1 VTLRRLVT
9 LLSALAVSIAVTL
22 ASAASYVA
30 VRGAVQH
37 DIDHTLTA
45 QAHFVAT
52 RLLKRQTALRLPAPP
67 PRRGG
72 PISYAQLV
80 TPDGATRLLT
90 DTSLRLPTDARVLAL
105 ARGGTGDYLSSVR
118 VGGSHLR
125 VLTVATKRG
134 ALQLARPMDGM
145 DAILSRLR
153 WVLAAVC
160 LAGVGLAAGLGR
172 LIGRRLVAPIR
183 EVAAAAHHISET
195 EDLGRRIQPRRADE
209 VGELAAEFNAML
221 DTLQTSQAALD
232 RSAGAQ
238 RQLVADA
245 SHELRTPIT
254 ALRANVELLEETD
267 PARLAPGELAGL
279 LADLRGQA
287 DELGA
292 LVTDIIELARE
303 AEPSAARE
311 DCRLDHLVEE
321 ALARTRRH
329 APAARFAVD
338 LRPVTVE
345 GVPERLGRA
354 INNLLDNAVQHG
366 GTADCIDVRVDAG
379 GVIVRDRGPGIPPED
394 LEHVFDR
401 FYRSAASRN
410 RPGTGLGL
418 AIVRQ
423 VAETH
428 GGSVEARNA
437 PDGGA
442 ILTLALPGEPVL
454 SAPLVPV
461 LELDL
466 QRQQHPGDRVV
477 PGHRHHDIHA
487 LAHGEVPAQG

>member
-1 VTLRRLVT
+1 VF
-9 LLSALAVSIAVTL
+9 IAVTL

-30 VRGAVQH
+30 VRDALQR

-45 QAHFVAT
+45 QGRFVAA
-52 RLLKRQTALRLPAPP
+52 RLLGRRPALRLPAPP

-72 PISYAQLV
+72 PVPYAQLV
-80 TPDGATRLLT
+80 TTAGTIRVLGDG
-90 DTSLRLPTDARVLAL
+90 SVRLPAEARVRAL
-105 ARGGTGDYLSSVR
+105 ARAGTGEYLSSVR
-118 VGGSHLR
+118 VNGSHLR
-125 VLTVATKRG
+125 VLAVASQDG
-134 ALQLARPMDGM
+134 ALQLARPMDGI
-145 DAILSRLR
+145 DSVLSRLR
-153 WVLAAVC
+153 LVLAAVC
-160 LAGVGLAAGLGR
+160 VAGVGLAAGLGR

-195 EDLGRRIQPRRADE
+195 EDLGRRIAPRRADE

-221 DTLQTSQAALD
+221 ETLQASQAALD

-254 ALRANVELLEETD
+254 ALRANIELLEETD
-267 PARLAPGELAGL
+267 PARLAPDELAGL
-279 LADLRGQA
+279 LSDLRVQA
-287 DELGA
+287 EELGA
-292 LVTDIIELARE
+292 LVTDIIELARD
-303 AEPSAARE
+303 AEPSAMRE

-321 ALARTRRH
+321 AIARTRRH

-345 GVPERLGRA
+345 GVPDRLGRA

-366 GTADCIDVRVDAG
+366 GTPGCIDVTVG
-379 GVIVRDRGPGIPPED
+379 VEGVIVRDRGAGFRPED

-401 FYRSAASRN
+401 FYRSAATRN

-437 PDGGA
+437 PGGGA
-442 ILTLALPGEPVL
+442 VLTLRLAARPLPAPVEP
-454 SAPLVPV
+454 APVPV
-461 LELDL
+461 
-466 QRQQHPGDRVV
+466 
-477 PGHRHHDIHA
+477 A
-487 LAHGEVPAQG
+487 

>member
-1 VTLRRLVT
+1 LTLRRLVT
-9 LLSALAVSIAVTL
+9 LLSALAVLIAVTL

-30 VRGAVQH
+30 VRDALRR
-37 DIDHTLTA
+37 DIDHTLTN
-45 QAHFVAT
+45 QARFVAA
-52 RLLKRQTALRLPAPP
+52 RLLGRRPAARLPAPP

-72 PISYAQLV
+72 PIPYAQLV
-80 TPDGATRLLT
+80 TDDGATHVLG
-90 DTSLRLPTDARVLAL
+90 DGSVRLPADTRVRAL
-105 ARGGTGDYLSSVR
+105 ARTGSGQYLSSVW
-118 VGGSHLR
+118 VNGTHLR
-125 VLTVATKRG
+125 VLAVATKGG
-134 ALQLARPMDGM
+134 ALQLARSMDGM
-145 DAILSRLR
+145 DSVLSRLR
-153 WVLAAVC
+153 LVLAAVC
-160 LAGVGLAAGLGR
+160 AAGVGLAAALGR
-172 LIGRRLVAPIR
+172 LIGRRLVGPIR

-195 EDLGRRIQPRRADE
+195 EDLGRRIRPRRADE

-221 DTLQTSQAALD
+221 ETLQASQAALD
-232 RSAGAQ
+232 RSVGAQ

-254 ALRANVELLEETD
+254 ALRANIELLEEID
-267 PARLAPGELAGL
+267 PARLPPGELAGL

-287 DELGA
+287 EELGL
-292 LVTDIIELARE
+292 LVTDIIELARD
-303 AEPSAARE
+303 AEPTATRE
-311 DCRLDHLVEE
+311 DCRLDHLVDE

-329 APAARFAVD
+329 APAARFRVD
-338 LRPVTVE
+338 LQPVTVE

-366 GTADCIDVRVDAG
+366 GTAGRIEVTVDVG
-379 GVIVRDRGPGIPPED
+379 GVIVRDHGAGIPAED

-401 FYRSAASRN
+401 FYRSAVSRN

-442 ILTLALPGEPVL
+442 VLTLRIPARPLPAPPEP
-454 SAPLVPV
+454 ARVPV
-461 LELDL
+461 
-466 QRQQHPGDRVV
+466 
-477 PGHRHHDIHA
+477 A
-487 LAHGEVPAQG
+487 

>member
-9 LLSALAVSIAVTL
+9 LLSALAVLIAVTL

-30 VRGAVQH
+30 VH
-37 DIDHTLTA
+37 DALRSEIDSTLKA
-45 QAHFVAT
+45 QAHFVSA
-52 RLLKRQTALRLPAPP
+52 RLLGRRPAQRLPAPP
-67 PRRGG
+67 ARRGG
-72 PISYAQLV
+72 PIAYAQVV
-80 TPDGATRLLT
+80 TGTGATRVLG
-90 DTSLRLPTDARVLAL
+90 DRSVKLPADARVRAL
-105 ARGGTGDYLSSVR
+105 ARAGTGQYASTTRIDGL
-118 VGGSHLR
+118 HLR
-125 VLTVATKRG
+125 VLTVATKGR
-134 ALQLARPMDGM
+134 ALQLARPMDEM
-145 DAILSRLR
+145 DAVLSRLR
-153 WVLAAVC
+153 LVLAAVC
-160 LAGVGLAAGLGR
+160 FAGVGLAAGLGR
-172 LIGRRLVAPIR
+172 LIGRRLVGPIH

-221 DTLQTSQAALD
+221 DTLQASQAALD

-254 ALRANVELLEETD
+254 ALRANIELLEETD
-267 PARLAPGELAGL
+267 PARLAPGELAAL

-292 LVTDIIELARE
+292 LVTDIIELARD
-303 AEPSAARE
+303 AEPSLTPE
-311 DCRLDHLVEE
+311 DCRLDHLVAE
-321 ALARTRRH
+321 ALARARRH

-338 LRPVTVE
+338 LQPVTVE

-366 GTADCIDVRVDAG
+366 GTAGCIDVTVGID
-379 GVIVRDRGPGIPPED
+379 GVIVRDRGAGIPPED

-442 ILTLALPGEPVL
+442 ILTLRLPAQALAAPAEAAPVL
-454 SAPLVPV
+454 VA
-461 LELDL
+461 
-466 QRQQHPGDRVV
+466 
-477 PGHRHHDIHA
+477 
-487 LAHGEVPAQG
+487 

>member
-1 VTLRRLVT
+1 VTLRRLVP
-9 LLSALAVSIAVTL
+9 LLSALAVLIAVTL
-22 ASAASYVA
+22 ASTASYVA
-30 VRGAVQH
+30 VHDALRH
-37 DIDHTLTA
+37 DIDSTLTA
-45 QAHFVAT
+45 QARFVIA
-52 RLLKRQTALRLPAPP
+52 RGLAQRPARRLPAPP

-72 PISYAQLV
+72 PIAYAQVV
-80 TPDGATRLLT
+80 TAGGATRMLGAGGV
-90 DTSLRLPTDARVLAL
+90 RLPVDARVRAL
-105 ARGGTGDYLSSVR
+105 ARGGTGQYLSSAWVN
-118 VGGSHLR
+118 GSHLR
-125 VLTVATKRG
+125 VLAVATPGG
-134 ALQLARPMDGM
+134 ALELGRTMDGM
-145 DAILSRLR
+145 DSVLSRLR
-153 WVLAAVC
+153 LVLAAVC

-172 LIGRRLVAPIR
+172 LIGRRLVGPIR

-195 EDLGRRIQPRRADE
+195 EDLDRRIRPRRADE
-209 VGELAAEFNAML
+209 VGELAAEFNGML
-221 DTLQTSQAALD
+221 DTLRTSQAALD

-254 ALRANVELLEETD
+254 ALRANIELLEEAD
-267 PARLAPGELAGL
+267 PARLAPGELAVL

-292 LVTDIIELARE
+292 LVTDIIELARD
-303 AEPSAARE
+303 AAPSPARE

-321 ALARTRRH
+321 ALGRARLH
-329 APAARFAVD
+329 APGARFSVD
-338 LRPVTVE
+338 LQPVTVE

-366 GTADCIDVRVDAG
+366 GTAGCIDVTAGVG
-379 GVIVRDRGPGIPPED
+379 GVSVRDRGAGIRPED

-442 ILTLALPGEPVL
+442 ILTLRLPARPLPAPAEIAPAPTIL
-454 SAPLVPV
+454 S
-461 LELDL
+461 
-466 QRQQHPGDRVV
+466 
-477 PGHRHHDIHA
+477 
-487 LAHGEVPAQG
+487 

>member
-1 VTLRRLVT
+1 LTLRRLVT

-30 VRGAVQH
+30 VRDALRRE
-37 DIDHTLTA
+37 IDNTLTA
-45 QAHFVAT
+45 QARFVAAR
-52 RLLKRQTALRLPAPP
+52 RLGSRPAPRLPAPP

-72 PISYAQLV
+72 PIPYAQV
-80 TPDGATRLLT
+80 VAGDGTTRVLG
-90 DTSLRLPTDARVLAL
+90 DGSVRLPADERVRAL
-105 ARGGTGDYLSSVR
+105 ARAGTGQYLSSAT

-125 VLTVATKRG
+125 VLAVATPDG

-145 DAILSRLR
+145 DSVLSRLR
-153 WVLAAVC
+153 LVLAAVC
-160 LAGVGLAAGLGR
+160 VAGVGLAAGLGR
-172 LIGRRLVAPIR
+172 LIGRRLVGPIR

-221 DTLQTSQAALD
+221 ETLQASQAALD

-254 ALRANVELLEETD
+254 ALRSNIELLEETD
-267 PARLAPGELAGL
+267 PARLAPGELPAL

-292 LVTDIIELARE
+292 LVTDIIELARD
-303 AEPSAARE
+303 AEPSATRE
-311 DCRLDHLVEE
+311 DCRLDDLVEE
-321 ALARTRRH
+321 AVARARRH
-329 APAARFAVD
+329 APAARFSVD
-338 LRPVTVE
+338 LLPVTVE

-366 GTADCIDVRVDAG
+366 GTAGCIDVTVGVG
-379 GVIVRDRGPGIPPED
+379 GMIVRDRGAGIPAED

-428 GGSVEARNA
+428 GGSVDARNA

-442 ILTLALPGEPVL
+442 ILALRLPARPL
-454 SAPLVPV
+454 PAPAEVAPVPV
-461 LELDL
+461 
-466 QRQQHPGDRVV
+466 
-477 PGHRHHDIHA
+477 A
-487 LAHGEVPAQG
+487 